1 MIYNT
6 TVNISESSERFEP
19 RQFNIECTKGSDLLW
34 TIYVEVPVSGLG
46 WNAVDDALNNHARMK
61 WRTSLDNENVV
72 LDAYTTGT
80 PQYMAID
87 ETDPERL
94 IITVDIPA
102 SITEDVI
109 FAASTVTLGTSQ
121 SGFRRGGVGVY
132 DLEVILDSGR
142 IFRIL
147 EGTVTTSDE
156 VTR

>member
-19 RQFNIECTKGSDLLW
+19 TQFNVECTRGSDFLW

-46 WNAVDDALNNHARMK
+46 WNATDDTTGFDARMK

>member
-6 TVNISESSERFEP
+6 TVNIAENSERFEP
-19 RQFNIECTKGSDLLW
+19 TQFNVECTKGSDFLW
-34 TIYVEVPVSGLG
+34 TIYVEVPTGGLG
-46 WNAVDDALNNHARMK
+46 WNATDDAAGNQARMK
-61 WRTSLDNENVV
+61 WRTSIDNSNVV

-102 SITEDVI
+102 SITEDVV
-109 FAASTVTLGTSQ
+109 FSTTTVTLGTSQ
-121 SGFRRGGVGVY
+121 GHRRGGQGVY
-132 DLEVILDSGR
+132 DLEVVLASGR
-142 IFRIL
+142 VFRIL
-147 EGTVTTSDE
+147 EGSVTASDE